1 MLLKF
6 ASRMVTETDSKALRR
21 FALGFG
27 WKGMM
32 AVRRFQRRV
41 KHGEY
46 FPAFLFLSLTN
57 DCNLRCRG
65 CWVTPTDPAAEL
77 SPELVDRIIEGSK
90 RQGTTTFGI
99 LGGEPMLYEGLIE
112 IFERHPDCYFILF
125 TNGTRIDDAFAE
137 RMRRAANVSPLVSI
151 EGLEQV
157 SDERRGGAQVFS
169 RTMAGLEACTSH
181 GLVTGVA
188 TSVCRSNLDELATPE
203 FVDELVKRGVH
214 YLWFHIFRPTGPDPA
229 PELALS
235 VDQLLQLRRF
245 LVEIRRR
252 APLLVVDAY
261 WDHLG
266 RAQCPAAVGMGY
278 HVGPGGDIEVCPP
291 IQFAGDRLN
300 GVNLSDQDRDIA
312 EVIRDSRFL
321 HDFRELARETTRGCI
336 LLERPDLLEKLV
348 SSEGVH
354 DSSGRDGRAELA
366 AMKPRPSHHLPGRE
380 IPEAS
385 WVYRL
390 AKKYWFFGFG
400 AYG

>member
-1 MLLKF
+1 MLLRF

-21 FALGFG
+21 FLYSFG
-27 WKGMM
+27 WKGMK
-32 AVRRFQRRV
+32 AVRRFNRRV
-41 KHGEY
+41 KRGEY

-65 CWVTPTDPAAEL
+65 CWVTPTRPAEEL
-77 SPELVDRIIEGSK
+77 SPELLDRIIESSK

-99 LGGEPMLYEGLIE
+99 LGGEPLLHRGLIE
-112 IFERHPDCYFILF
+112 LFERHPDCYFILF
-125 TNGTRIDDAFAE
+125 TNGTLIDEAFAE
-137 RMRRAANVSPLVSI
+137 RLRRAANVSPLISI
-151 EGLEQV
+151 EGRELV
-157 SDERRGGAQVFS
+157 SDERRGGAEVFS
-169 RTMAGLEACTSH
+169 RTLSGLKACTAH

-188 TSVCRSNLDELATPE
+188 TSVCQSNLKELATPE
-203 FVDELVKRGVH
+203 FVNELAKRGVH

-235 VDQLLQLRRF
+235 VDQLLELRRF

-252 APLLVVDAY
+252 APLLVIDAY

-278 HVGPGGDIEVCPP
+278 HIGPSGDVEVCPP
-291 IQFAGDRLN
+291 IQFASDRLN
-300 GVNLSDQDRDIA
+300 GTAEVG

-321 HDFRELARETTRGCI
+321 RDFRELARETTRGCI
-336 LLERPDLLEKLV
+336 LLERPDLLHRLA
-348 SSEGVH
+348 SADDVH
-354 DSSGRDGRAELA
+354 DSSGRNALAELA
-366 AMKPRPSHHLPGRE
+366 AMQPRPSHHLPGRE